1 MIWLKLAHIAAFAI
15 WSACLICLPALFV
28 QRAHVRGRRSLQ
40 GLQVLVRFVYVRILS
55 PAAFAA
61 IATGTAL
68 IFVRGTFEA
77 WFSLKLA
84 MVALMTVAHVLTG
97 LVIIR
102 LFEAG
107 QIYPLWRF
115 AAATGLTLCVV
126 LAILIVVLAKP
137 ELPDLLPAAMGEPGA
152 LRRIILDLIPFPR
165 S

>member
-1 MIWLKLAHIAAFAI
+1 M
-15 WSACLICLPALFV
+15 
-28 QRAHVRGRRSLQ
+28 QRAHVRGRTSLHR
-40 GLQVLVRFVYVRILS
+40 LQRLVRFVYVGILS
-55 PAAFAA
+55 PAAFVA

-84 MVALMTVAHVLTG
+84 MVSLMTVAHVLTG

-102 LFEAG
+102 LFDKG
-107 QIYPLWRF
+107 QIYPVWRF
-115 AAATGLTLCVV
+115 AAATVLTLGVV
-126 LAILIVVLAKP
+126 LLVLVIVLAKP

-152 LRRIILDLIPFPR
+152 LRRIILGVIPSPR